1 MENMNAKSVAA
12 TLSDEQRRLISMTR
26 QQPDLFDGQP
36 AIIIEPHDRIN
47 SSTIRALTKR
57 KLAHKYRD
65 GVLRM
70 TALGVQVAEEVSRG

>member
-1 MENMNAKSVAA
+1 MEYDARLIAKAL
-12 TLSDEQRRLISMTR
+12 TEEQRRLISMTR

-36 AIIIEPHDRIN
+36 AIVIEPHDRIN
-47 SSTIRALTKR
+47 SSTITALTKR

-70 TALGVQVAEEVSRG
+70 TALGMQVAEEVARG